1 MYKKKEKIHAV
12 YTSRGKKRTFC
23 VHSKAASHGVASK
36 INDLP
41 FLSLFYHRPVLQSFC
56 DKINAQN
63 NWNVKPEQ
71 LITWNNLPAGTD
83 KDAPLPA
90 ATVLKV
96 YF

>member
-1 MYKKKEKIHAV
+1 MSNFEKTA
-12 YTSRGKKRTFC
+12 
-23 VHSKAASHGVASK
+23 
-36 INDLP
+36 
-41 FLSLFYHRPVLQSFC
+41 LQSFC

-90 ATVLKV
+90 NTVLKV

>member
-1 MYKKKEKIHAV
+1 MSNYEKTAL
-12 YTSRGKKRTFC
+12 
-23 VHSKAASHGVASK
+23 
-36 INDLP
+36 NDEQMDKVTGGTMVP
-41 FLSLFYHRPVLQSFC
+41 RPTESGDTLQSFC

-63 NWNVKPEQ
+63 NWHVTPSQ
-71 LITWNNLPAGTD
+71 LIAWNNLPAGTD